1 MQYRDERKSGKT
13 VFRHRPAFTLAE
25 LVVSIAVMV
34 ILLGITGMIYKS
46 ASDAMDLNNASV
58 TILEDNAALTKQ
70 IDLTLGNINT
80 DGYLV
85 IYGYDLQ
92 NQNGKTLVEKTPDG
106 KIKYDLSADASKLPV
121 RSDAICFFTSGNF
134 TSLTDS
140 NISANTGWVYIG
152 HAGSVN
158 PSTYGSAP
166 FDDEDTLA
174 VNRWVLSKYM
184 ILFTPG
190 QNPTSVSGQ
199 TPPITAD
206 YRNNSVGYCMRSIQM
221 NLPAAVDNIR
231 EWFFSNWVNDLSLS
245 TANQILYTPPIVDFD
260 LNYTFP
266 YTMPNCGS
274 FKVEFVMPK
283 SYFNANAPSDEPELY
298 ADNSTLVWRNAID
311 IAPDNPN
318 NNSQHAADL
327 TGTSSTAPKPL
338 LVEPGSTGSSRH
350 NDAIAVFGPKDVWPL
365 MIKFTIRKYDE
376 NLKVISD
383 EKYIDG
389 SHTASFSHGGQ
400 TLEYV
405 FKLPVKQ

>member
-134 TSLTDS
+134 SS
-140 NISANTGWVYIG
+140 RVNNNISANTGWVYIG

-174 VNRWVLSKYM
+174 VNRWVLSKYQ

-190 QNPTSVSGQ
+190 QAGM
-199 TPPITAD
+199 D
-206 YRNNSVGYCMRSIQM
+206 YIDGSIPKYLHLYIDFENDFLTNNLQG
-221 NLPAAVDNIR
+221 IR
-231 EWFFSNWVNDLSLS
+231 EWFYKNWINDRWED
-245 TANQILYTPPIVDFD
+245 TGTTFWNTPAGINFENKAVDGIAANR
-260 LNYTFP
+260 TFP
-266 YTMPNCGS
+266 YTIPNCGS

-283 SYFNANAPSDEPELY
+283 SYFDVKKPNDEPEVY
-298 ADNSTLVWRNAID
+298 TDGTVVWRDAINLR
-311 IAPDNPN
+311 PYNPN
-318 NNSQHAADL
+318 DSNERAVDL
-327 TGTSSTAPKPL
+327 ATGLKPINAGDL
-338 LVEPGSTGSSRH
+338 DKRS